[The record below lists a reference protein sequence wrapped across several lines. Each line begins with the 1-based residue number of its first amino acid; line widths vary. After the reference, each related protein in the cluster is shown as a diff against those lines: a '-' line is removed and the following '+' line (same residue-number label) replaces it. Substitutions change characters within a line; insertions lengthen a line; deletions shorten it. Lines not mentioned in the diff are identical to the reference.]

1 VVLNPNLNLLG
12 SFMNRYNVLLMNLTG
27 LIFIIGCD
35 ASPFRKY
42 SARTD
47 AHFEKAKNDIQEAA
61 TSTAEALSSV
71 RTDYLNETQ
80 AKLNTL
86 DKQYQQIKEQGK
98 NSTGEAKAKLYK
110 KLQIL
115 QERRDGIRERA
126 EEYRKANDKAG
137 ENLRTGIEAALI
149 DYQNALN
156 GH

>member
-1 VVLNPNLNLLG
+1 
-12 SFMNRYNVLLMNLTG
+12 MKQYNFLAMNLTA
-27 LIFIIGCD
+27 LIFIMGCD

-47 AHFEKAKNDIQEAA
+47 AHFEKAKNDIREAA

-80 AKLNTL
+80 AKLNAL

-98 NSTGEAKAKLYK
+98 NSTGEAKAELYK
-110 KLQIL
+110 KLQTL
-115 QERRDGIRERA
+115 QERRDGICART
-126 EEYRKANDKAG
+126 EEYRKANDKAA